1 MLSDLFLGLVS
12 GIRKPR
18 YLGSH
23 EPSLIRAC
31 LCLMGSYEICKTT
44 ACSYLK
50 KNCTLILQQNFFFS
64 SRFDTRIEWY

>member
-1 MLSDLFLGLVS
+1 MVNDLFLGLVS

-18 YLGSH
+18 YLGNQ

-31 LCLMGSYEICKTT
+31 LCVMGSYEICKTT

-50 KNCTLILQQNFFFS
+50 KKIALLSCSRNIFFQVGLIL
-64 SRFDTRIEWY
+64 E